1 MVDKQLKM
9 LRMKGSE
16 MRRSSLSPFA
26 SLSFSLLSPLDIS
39 HKLKLQV
46 GSFPRFPSSFTIS
59 TSTSSSHI
67 YISSL
72 FLYFLCSAPPS
83 LHFSSQPYTYTFY
96 TEKYIYR
103 PESSI
108 FRYHTS
114 LLSLSKKNNK
124 KRNKI

>member
-83 LHFSSQPYTYTFY
+83 LHFSSQPYT
-96 TEKYIYR
+96 